1 MNSAEARKVGK
12 VCPSCTLPIDTTA
25 FVCPHCGKSVIS
37 GPPVINAAAT
47 PESPVAAQTT
57 TAVMTPETTE
67 AVAALTSQT
76 VREPAFNRATPPLQP
91 EPSPASVPWFGARK
105 LARSLLTRN
114 AELVAHLDELRAERH
129 ALRQH
134 LETLGALD
142 VIELGL
148 RKNELEKEIEA
159 QSTRLTA
166 EAREHGSRL
175 AHAEK
180 EHQVSLRLQRADA
193 ESRVQALQAQLA
205 ALQKTIVAT
214 EEVVLLQEAGVYQ
227 YRHPLSDAVA
237 YEKELADIEDEI
249 KEMTKKDGGAVLAIT
264 NWTVNGSATEG
275 RRMVRDFSKL
285 MLRAF
290 NAEADNLV
298 RGLKP
303 YKLGAAID
311 RLAKVAGTIE
321 KLGKTMQIRI
331 STPYLQLREREM
343 ELTADWL
350 QKQAE
355 EKEAERAERERLR
368 EERKVQQE
376 MERERAKLEKER
388 QHYLN
393 ALEALSAKGDEA
405 GAERVRSQLG
415 DVERAI
421 EDVDYRAANI
431 RAGYVYVI
439 SNIGSFGEALVKV
452 GMTRRLDP
460 MERIRELSDASVPF
474 NFDAHAL
481 FFSKDAV
488 GIEAAMH
495 ERLADA
501 RVNLVNRRREFF
513 RATPHEVKT
522 LLAQLTGEL
531 LEFTE
536 VAEALEYRQSIVA
549 RTTAPVAG

>member
-1 MNSAEARKVGK
+1 MSSAETGPVGK
-12 VCPSCTLPIDTTA
+12 VCPSCTLSVDSAA
-25 FVCPHCGKSVIS
+25 FVCPHCGCSIVS
-37 GPPVINAAAT
+37 GPPV
-47 PESPVAAQTT
+47 VD
-57 TAVMTPETTE
+57 TAVGVQSEIAAHVRQAVSPSKATGVVE
-67 AVAALTSQT
+67 APGTSI
-76 VREPAFNRATPPLQP
+76 
-91 EPSPASVPWFGARK
+91 PWFGARK
-105 LARSLLTRN
+105 LARSLLNQN
-114 AELVAHLDELRAERH
+114 AELVAEREGLRAELGE
-129 ALRQH
+129 LRQQF
-134 LETLGALD
+134 ERLGVLD
-142 VIELGL
+142 VIELGR
-148 RKNELEKEIEA
+148 RKSELETEIQA
-159 QSTRLTA
+159 QTA
-166 EAREHGSRL
+166 QMATEAREHTSRL
-175 AHAEK
+175 ANDELVHHERLRQQQAGAES
-180 EHQVSLRLQRADA
+180 QAQSLRT
-193 ESRVQALQAQLA
+193 QLA
-205 ALQKTIVAT
+205 ELQKRIVAT
-214 EEVVLLQEAGVYQ
+214 EEIALLQEAGVYR

-237 YEKELADIEDEI
+237 YEKELGRIEDDI
-249 KEMTKKDGGAVLAIT
+249 KEMTKKDGGAVLATT

-275 RRMVRDFSKL
+275 RKMVRDFSKL

-303 YKLGAAID
+303 YKLDAAID
-311 RLAKVAGTIE
+311 RLAKVASTIE
-321 KLGKTMQIRI
+321 KLGKTMAIRI
-331 STPYLQLREREM
+331 STPYHQLREREL

-393 ALEALSAKGDEA
+393 ALEALSAKGDAA
-405 GAERVRSQLG
+405 GADRLRSQLE
-415 DVERAI
+415 DVDRAI
-421 EDVDYRAANI
+421 QDVDYRAANI

-439 SNIGSFGEALVKV
+439 SNVGSFGEALVKV

-474 NFDAHAL
+474 NFDVHAV

-495 ERLADA
+495 ERLARA

-513 RATPHEVKT
+513 RITPVEVKT
-522 LLAQLTGEL
+522 MLAELTGEL

-536 VAEALEYRQSIVA
+536 VPEALEYRQSIA
-549 RTTAPVAG
+549 TQTTAAVAT